1 MDAIYLS
8 QSKMKIMTQRS
19 VIVFL
24 FILFQSLQI
33 FAGNLDKA
41 FERLRVYDYFNAR
54 ELFLKSMKKD
64 AAAAGFGLA
73 RIHSSNDNPF
83 YNLDSARQFILISD
97 SVFILLK
104 EKTKQEYLE
113 YGVRAESINQLK
125 DSICTL
131 AFSSAEQSASLEKLD
146 HYLMA
151 FAFCGKKD
159 EATNLRN
166 SIAFQIAKNAN
177 TSVAYSHFLQSYPE
191 AEEFKDAQNRF
202 YERVFEEETQSQ
214 QLGAYERFL
223 SLYPE
228 SPYKMQA
235 ERMIYSLST
244 SQGILA
250 EYKAFISRY
259 PDNRYVREAWREI
272 YRISMQDY
280 DEQTY
285 LQFKFDYPN
294 YPFMDELENDYLR
307 QTSLF
312 LPFNN
317 NSHWG
322 FINESGAEMIPA
334 VYDEVNYF
342 SEGLAAVSKDGKYG
356 YVNKSGKVMIPF
368 MWDDAEAFK
377 NNSAV
382 VSKGNKSGLIN
393 KSGEFLV
400 PVEYDEI
407 TEPVEDICV
416 VVKNDKAGYVHK
428 TGQAL
433 TKLDFDIASDFRD
446 GFAIVGIDELFGLIS
461 AQGNMVVEAIYENLS
476 WASSELLK
484 VGLNDKWGLI
494 NRVGEVVLP
503 IEYDGV
509 GDFHN
514 GRALIA
520 KNGKCGFINT
530 HVEIVI
536 SPVYRYTENLLS
548 SAIFINGFVV
558 LSTKGKNVVLD
569 TLGRKIE
576 FPGYENTDR
585 PNEGLIPVQKN
596 KKWGYVDY
604 SGRLRISCTF
614 KDANPFQGGT
624 AIVKS
629 ENGYG
634 IINTEGA
641 WLLAPAFDDI
651 SRSGENFL
659 LVQHGMFGLAS
670 KSGGLLTA
678 CEFDRIE
685 ILFDKV
691 AMLQREDSRSYISLS
706 TGKVIWGDLQ

>member
-1 MDAIYLS
+1 M
-8 QSKMKIMTQRS
+8 
-19 VIVFL
+19 IVF
-24 FILFQSLQI
+24 FQVFQL

-41 FERLRVYDYFNAR
+41 FERLKVFDYFNAR
-54 ELFLKSMKKD
+54 ELFLKSMKKE
-64 AAAAGFGLA
+64 AAAAGYGLA

-83 YNLDSARQFILISD
+83 YNLDSARNFILLSD
-97 SVFILLK
+97 SAFILLK
-104 EKTKQEYLE
+104 EKNKEKYLE
-113 YGVRAESINQLK
+113 FGISHESIGQLK
-125 DSICTL
+125 DSICVMAYNL
-131 AFSSAEQSASLEKLD
+131 AEETASLEQLN
-146 HYLMA
+146 HYLSG
-151 FAFCGKKD
+151 FAFCGKMD
-159 EATNLRN
+159 EATGLRN
-166 SIAFQIAKNAN
+166 AIAFQIAKNEN
-177 TSVAYSHFLQSYPE
+177 TSAAYSAFLQAYPN

-235 ERMIYSLST
+235 ERMIYTLST
-244 SQGILA
+244 SQGLIA
-250 EYKAFISRY
+250 EYKAFIKRY
-259 PDNRYVREAWREI
+259 PENRYVREAWREI
-272 YRISMQDY
+272 YRISMQNY

-285 LQFKFDYPN
+285 LQFKFDYPD

-322 FINESGAEMIPA
+322 FINEAGAEMIPA

-377 NNSAV
+377 NNCAV
-382 VSKGNKSGLIN
+382 VSKGNKSGLMN
-393 KSGEFLV
+393 KTGELLV

-416 VVKNDKAGYVHK
+416 VVKNDKSGYVDK
-428 TGQAL
+428 SGREL

-461 AQGNMVVEAIYENLS
+461 AKGSVVVEAIYDNMS
-476 WASSELLK
+476 WASAGLLK
-484 VGLNDKWGLI
+484 VSLNDKWGLI

-509 GDFHN
+509 GDFYN
-514 GRALIA
+514 NRALIA

-530 HVEIVI
+530 KVEIVI
-536 SPVYRYTENLLS
+536 PPIYRYTENLLS

-558 LSTKGKNVVLD
+558 ISIKGKNTVLD
-569 TLGRKIE
+569 TMGMKIE
-576 FPGYENTDR
+576 FPGYENTGR
-585 PNEGLIPVQKN
+585 PSEGLVPVQKN
-596 KKWGYVDY
+596 RKWGFVDY
-604 SGRLRISCTF
+604 NGRLKISCTF
-614 KDANPFQGGT
+614 KDANSFQGGT

-629 ENGYG
+629 DNSYG

-651 SRSGENFL
+651 SRNGDNFL
-659 LVQHGMFGLAS
+659 PVQHGMFGLAS
-670 KSGGLLTA
+670 KAGVLMTA

-691 AMLQREDSRSYISLS
+691 AMLQREDGRSYISLA
-706 TGKVIWGDLQ
+706 TGKVVWGDLQ